1 MSISN
6 RKVEGR
12 KPVDAA
18 VLSISEVMGL
28 VKKMGRVDLK
38 RQKKYQLQ
46 HRLRVCGVAAVL
58 GLGIRLS
65 DQNVSSLALGRGE
78 IAPDVTISPTLGAS
92 HSPESG
98 GNAVLI

>member
-38 RQKKYQLQ
+38 RQKNISYSI
-46 HRLRVCGVAAVL
+46 VL
-58 GLGIRLS
+58 
-65 DQNVSSLALGRGE
+65 
-78 IAPDVTISPTLGAS
+78 
-92 HSPESG
+92 ES
-98 GNAVLI
+98 VE